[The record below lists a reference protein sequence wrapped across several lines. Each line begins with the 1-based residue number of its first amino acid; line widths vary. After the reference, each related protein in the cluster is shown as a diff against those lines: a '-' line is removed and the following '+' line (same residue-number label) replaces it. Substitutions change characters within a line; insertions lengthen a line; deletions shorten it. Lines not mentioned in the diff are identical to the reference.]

1 MDKVLDLLHEIEDA
15 EVRFEEL
22 EECGDLEERLEAAQE
37 LEDVR
42 AEHFRECGR
51 ENGEEC

>member
-1 MDKVLDLLHEIEDA
+1 MDKVFDLLEQVSDA
-15 EVRFEEL
+15 ELRLEEL

-37 LEDVR
+37 LEDLR
-42 AEHFRECGR
+42 AEHFRECCR